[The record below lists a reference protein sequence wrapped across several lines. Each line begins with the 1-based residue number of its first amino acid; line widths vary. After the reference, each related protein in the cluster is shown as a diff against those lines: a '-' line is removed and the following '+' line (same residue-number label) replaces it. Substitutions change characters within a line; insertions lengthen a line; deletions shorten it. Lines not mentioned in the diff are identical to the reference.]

1 MPKGTHLI
9 RSATGFIQGKKVS
22 SLKNLAVCYREADH
36 RQIGAQKAVG
46 FRTKLFVLGKGRSL
60 RDQF

>member
-9 RSATGFIQGKKVS
+9 RSATGFIQGKVS
-22 SLKNLAVCYREADH
+22 GLKNLAVCYREADH

-46 FRTKLFVLGKGRSL
+46 FRTKLSVLGKGRSL